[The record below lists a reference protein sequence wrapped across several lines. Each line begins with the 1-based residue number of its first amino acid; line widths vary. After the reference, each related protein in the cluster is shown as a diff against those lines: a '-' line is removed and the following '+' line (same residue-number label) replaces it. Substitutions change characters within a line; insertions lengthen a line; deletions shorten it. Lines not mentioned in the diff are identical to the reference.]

1 VFLHT
6 LTCEH
11 SLGFQAGILNTL
23 PFTCRFGVDMT
34 LISRIMIWANLH
46 ETNRDPYTRRMSD
59 ILCKIPVSHQ
69 QPNEL
74 VEYSQSAF
82 IRVTNY
88 LIKHFTIGIFDD
100 DGRYLNLNGDRY
112 TLTYKISIE
121 RDENHIPKLPRFLP
135 PLKSKNMNNEPD
147 RQ

>member
-1 VFLHT
+1 MFLHT